1 MKGEGKMKA
10 LDYYQPTEIKFG
22 WGRVEEIGEIVSRF
36 GKRCLMVTVPVF
48 DSMAP
53 VFENIKKS
61 LKEANVEVSH
71 FDGVIPNP
79 TTDSV
84 NKGAEIAINNNID
97 VVLGVGGGSSMD
109 TAKAI
114 AVGATHEGEAWDYR
128 LFSNKKITEKTL
140 TIITITTTSG
150 TGSQVTP
157 VSVVTNTTK
166 KCKFALVDPLL
177 YPRVSII
184 DPQLM
189 LTVPEH
195 ITASTGFDVFAHAFE
210 SYIHKN
216 ASVYTDMHARE
227 AIKRVAKYLPLT
239 LEDRTNKEA
248 RIEMAWA
255 DTLAGLCIANA
266 GTTLPHGIG
275 MAIGGHAPHV
285 MHGEALA
292 VVYPEFMRY
301 TYKSALKKFAD
312 IGRIFNCGLEDVSNE
327 EAAEKS
333 CEEIDK
339 FLKKIGMS
347 LTLKE
352 LRVPEEELAAI
363 ADDTQKLPDYTV
375 NPRIATRDEIYKILK
390 RSYN

>member
-1 MKGEGKMKA
+1 MKA
-10 LDYYQPTEIKFG
+10 LNYYQTTEIKFG
-22 WGRVEEIGEIVSRF
+22 WGRVEEVGEVVSRF

-48 DSMAP
+48 DTMAP

-61 LKEANVEVSH
+61 LKEVNVKVFH

-84 NKGAEIAINNNID
+84 NKGAEMAIKNNID

-128 LFSNKKITEKTL
+128 LFSNKKITEKRL
-140 TIITITTTSG
+140 TIITVTTTSG

-157 VSVVTNTTK
+157 VSVVTNTAD
-166 KCKFALVDPLL
+166 KCKFALVDSLL

-216 ASVYTDMHARE
+216 ASVYTDMLAKE
-227 AIKRVAKYLPLT
+227 AIKGVIKYLPIAIKYK
-239 LEDRTNKEA
+239 TNKEA

-275 MAIGGHAPHV
+275 MAISGHVPHV

-292 VVYPEFMRY
+292 VIYPEFMCY
-301 TYKSALKKFAD
+301 TYKSALRKFAD
-312 IGRIFNCGLEDVSNE
+312 LGRIFNCELKDVSNE

-333 CEEIDK
+333 CDEIDK

-352 LRVPEEELAAI
+352 LRVPEEELSAI

-375 NPRIATRDEIYKILK
+375 NPRIATRDEIYKMLK
-390 RSYN
+390 SSYN

>member
-1 MKGEGKMKA
+1 MKA

-53 VFENIKKS
+53 VFENIKKA

-157 VSVVTNTTK
+157 VSVVTNTAK

-301 TYKSALKKFAD
+301 TYKFALKKFAD

-333 CEEIDK
+333 CEEMDK

>member
-1 MKGEGKMKA
+1 MKA
-10 LDYYQPTEIKFG
+10 FDYYQTTEIKFG
-22 WGRVEEIGEIVSRF
+22 WGRVKEVGEIVSRF
-36 GKRCLMVTVPVF
+36 GNRCLMVTVPVF
-48 DSMAP
+48 DTMAP

-61 LKEANVEVSH
+61 LKEADVKVFH
-71 FDGVIPNP
+71 FDGVVPNP

-84 NKGAEIAINNNID
+84 NKGTEMAIKNNID
-97 VVLGVGGGSSMD
+97 IVLGVGGGSSMD

-128 LFSNKKITEKTL
+128 LFSNKKITEKRL
-140 TIITITTTSG
+140 TIITVTTTSG

-157 VSVVTNTTK
+157 VSVVTNTVE
-166 KCKFALVDPLL
+166 KCKFALVDSLL

-216 ASVYTDMHARE
+216 ASVYTDMLAKE
-227 AIKRVAKYLPLT
+227 AIKRVIKYLPIT
-239 LEDRTNKEA
+239 IKYKTNKEA

-275 MAIGGHAPHV
+275 MAISGHVPHI

-292 VVYPEFMRY
+292 VIYPEFMCY
-301 TYKSALKKFAD
+301 TYKSALEKFAD
-312 IGRIFNCGLEDVSNE
+312 LGRIFNCELKGVSSE
-327 EAAEKS
+327 KAAEKS
-333 CEEIDK
+333 CEEVDK

-347 LTLKE
+347 FTLKD
-352 LRVPEEELAAI
+352 LKVPEEELPAI
-363 ADDTQKLPDYTV
+363 ADDSIKLPDYLV
-375 NPRIATRDEIYKILK
+375 NPRIATRDEIYKMLK
-390 RSYN
+390 RAYRIA